1 MEMTGKLHPGKL
13 FSPEIFKRLDGPD
26 YALGTPGR
34 WQALFVFRGKHCPIC
49 MSYLGKIEARREA
62 FSKLGIEVAA
72 ISADSEEQTRI
83 TASASNFGFPLLY
96 GMDITTM
103 QRLGLYISDPRSEQE
118 TDHPFPEPA
127 LVVINP
133 QGVIQIVE
141 IANAPFVRLD
151 LDTLIG
157 GLGFVIERDYPI
169 RGTHL

>member
-1 MEMTGKLHPGKL
+1 MEMTDKLHPGKPFTPQL
-13 FSPEIFKRLDGPD
+13 FKQLDGPD
-26 YALGTPGR
+26 YVFGAPGK

-62 FSKLGIEVAA
+62 FSKLDIEVAA
-72 ISADSEEQTRI
+72 ISADREEQTR
-83 TASASNFGFPLLY
+83 TTSAASNFGYPLLY
-96 GMDITTM
+96 GLDVPVM
-103 QRLGLYISDPRSEQE
+103 QRLGLYISDPRSEKE

-127 LVVINP
+127 LLVINP
-133 QGVIQIVE
+133 QGVTQIVE
-141 IANAPFVRLD
+141 VANAPFVRPD